1 MPTQWL
7 RRGLLLAA
15 SASALLLAACGGGGI
30 ASQFTPSRVVAF
42 GDAMGDLGQSGT
54 ACAPVAPQPGCRYTV
69 NDGANNW
76 TQIVAADYGQT
87 LTASN
92 GGGLSY
98 ATGNARVT
106 NTTDA
111 AGNTGTLTVTQQIDT
126 FLAGNSLGAGDL
138 VLVSAGTSDVI
149 AEVQS
154 YLNSTESS
162 AQMTANVGQ
171 AGRDLGA
178 QVRRLVNAGAR
189 HVVVVGPYSMDR
201 SPWALQT
208 SQTSLMGSASQT
220 FSNEL
225 LKSIVDLGA
234 DVLYV
239 DAPFE
244 YNLFTSNPGGYAL
257 SDVSTP
263 VCTTIDAGPGIG
275 TGPNQVNSNLC
286 TPSTVLA
293 GATYNNYLFADR
305 VYPTPRG
312 QQLFGDYAY
321 SVIHNRW

>member
-15 SASALLLAACGGGGI
+15 SASALLLAACGGGSI

-42 GDAMGDLGQSGT
+42 GDGMADLGQSGT

-76 TQIVAADYGQT
+76 TQIVSLDYGQP

-98 ATGNARVT
+98 ATGNVRVT

-111 AGNTGTLTVTQQIDT
+111 AGNTGTLTVTKQIDT
-126 FLAGNSLGAGDL
+126 FLAGHSLGSGDL

-149 AEVQS
+149 AEVEAF
-154 YLNSTESS
+154 LNGAQTS
-162 AQMTANVGQ
+162 AQMTANIAQ
-171 AGRDLGA
+171 AGQDLGA
-178 QVRRLVNAGAR
+178 QVRRLVNAGAT

-208 SQTSLMGSASQT
+208 SQTALMGSASQT
-220 FSNEL
+220 FSNQL
-225 LKSIVDLGA
+225 LTSIVDLGA
-234 DVLYV
+234 NVLYV

-244 YNLFTSNPGGYAL
+244 YNLYSGNPGSYAL
-257 SDVSTP
+257 TDVSTP
-263 VCTTIDAGPGIG
+263 VCTTVDSGPGIG
-275 TGPNQVNSNLC
+275 TGTNQVNSNLC

-312 QQLFGDYAY
+312 QQLFGDYAF